1 MKTVI
6 LRKYPNPNPKS
17 LYINNGNPALG
28 MPGMVCLV
36 WYAWYGM
43 PGMVWYGAVLF
54 YFASNWYLII

>member
-28 MPGMVCLV
+28 MPGMPGMVCLV
-36 WYAWYGM
+36 WY
-43 PGMVWYGAVLF
+43 GMVLY
-54 YFASNWYLII
+54 YFTSLRTGT